1 MEATIVKQKDT
12 VLVSPIGRL
21 DTVSSAE
28 LKKQLEEADINGY
41 HIDLNFENVEY
52 ISSAGLRLLV
62 ALQKEATETGH
73 TLVVRNIN
81 KVVNEVFKV
90 AGFHK
95 VLTVL

>member
-1 MEATIVKQKDT
+1 MEATIVKKDGT
-12 VLVSPIGRL
+12 IAIAPVGRL

-28 LKKQLEEADINGY
+28 LKKQLENAGISGLN
-41 HIDLNFENVEY
+41 IDLDFTNVEY